1 MSEDE
6 SLASKIPL
14 NLGQEASFLSD
25 ENNEEFEK
33 FKNGHKE
40 FFTVYHDDNIVY
52 CDGEELTETVDTDMR
67 KSLLIQLY
75 LNMAAAYIKLN
86 HHYLAYQV
94 LDDALKLSDNVSQI
108 YLRLAQTA
116 LSNKSS
122 TMEQLREGLKNIE
135 KAVSMQP

>member
-52 CDGEELTETVDTDMR
+52 CDG
-67 KSLLIQLY
+67 
-75 LNMAAAYIKLN
+75 
-86 HHYLAYQV
+86 
-94 LDDALKLSDNVSQI
+94 
-108 YLRLAQTA
+108 
-116 LSNKSS
+116 
-122 TMEQLREGLKNIE
+122 
-135 KAVSMQP
+135 